1 MIKIRKCQSVPGLL
15 IGLEMMISAVAPL
28 VIAAP
33 TLAQSKFTDVQ
44 SNWSESCITQLASQ
58 GIISGYPDGTFRPNA
73 PVTRAEF
80 AAMIGK
86 AFSNAQRTRN
96 PVQFVDVPTT
106 YWAYSAIETAS
117 QAGFLS
123 GYPGQV
129 FNPSQNIPR
138 AQVLVALASGLNY
151 SPTQSATT
159 TLNANFS
166 DSNTIPSYADSGIAA
181 ATEKHLVVDYP
192 DVKYLHPNQ
201 LASRAEVSAFLC
213 QGLGSSGQASS
224 IPRQYIAGLGSS
236 SITGLLPSGTSI
248 PVKYLDA
255 KRIVVSPKETT
266 PLTLT
271 VATDVT
277 NNQGKVVIPAGS
289 QIVGQLQPVTGG
301 SQFVASQLIINGQQL
316 GINASSHS
324 ITTTQDVRSPN
335 FTAILKDAAVGS
347 VAAAGISGLT
357 GNKHITLGKV
367 LTGTAVGTAVGA
379 NQNRNV
385 LSTLRDTAIG
395 AGAAAGIS
403 GITGNRSI
411 TAGKVIPGAAAG
423 AIIGGIVDQSSTN
436 QVVVI
441 NPNTDLTLTLN
452 SDLNRNF

>member
-1 MIKIRKCQSVPGLL
+1 M
-15 IGLEMMISAVAPL
+15 
-28 VIAAP
+28 
-33 TLAQSKFTDVQ
+33 
-44 SNWSESCITQLASQ
+44 
-58 GIISGYPDGTFRPNA
+58 Y
-73 PVTRAEF
+73 
-80 AAMIGK
+80 
-86 AFSNAQRTRN
+86 
-96 PVQFVDVPTT
+96 
-106 YWAYSAIETAS
+106 
-117 QAGFLS
+117 
-123 GYPGQV
+123 
-129 FNPSQNIPR
+129 
-138 AQVLVALASGLNY
+138 
-151 SPTQSATT
+151 
-159 TLNANFS
+159 
-166 DSNTIPSYADSGIAA
+166 
-181 ATEKHLVVDYP
+181 
-192 DVKYLHPNQ
+192 
-201 LASRAEVSAFLC
+201 
-213 QGLGSSGQASS
+213 
-224 IPRQYIAGLGSS
+224 
-236 SITGLLPSGTSI
+236 
-248 PVKYLDA
+248 
-255 KRIVVSPKETT
+255 
-266 PLTLT
+266 LT

-277 NNQGKVVIPAGS
+277 NNQGNVVIPAGS

-347 VAAAGISGLT
+347 AAAAGISGLT

-395 AGAAAGIS
+395 AAAAAGIS
-403 GITGNRSI
+403 GLTGNRSI